1 MATSTSTSTK
11 KKKKVEDLK
20 IAHGT
25 HVDKPDFQLPDGRDY
40 YRDPKHNWQDHIGNA
55 PSGKPILY
63 RDVPLYNKEG
73 KPLPIPRDND
83 GMVRQEYHEF
93 NNSMHQVYGFP
104 DTDAGRARYQELKKK
119 YGI

>member
-1 MATSTSTSTK
+1 MATSTSTKK

-25 HVDKPDFQLPDGRDY
+25 HVEKADFKLPDGRDY
-40 YRDPKHNWQDHIGNA
+40 YRDPKHNWQDHIGND
-55 PSGKPILY
+55 PSGNPILY

-73 KPLPIPRDND
+73 KPLPITRDND